1 MFNLY
6 QFTKNMLIGLYD
18 DKVYVGAKVRELA
31 LNYMI
36 KGYLTQDDLIYIDE
50 YIANAEK
57 PAEVTEESTEPAED
71 IVEPIEEPVEETVE
85 EETVQEPTESEVEE

>member
-1 MFNLY
+1 MFNLRDY
-6 QFTKNMLIGLYD
+6 TKNMLVGLYN

-36 KGYLTQDDLIYIDE
+36 KGYIIQEDLIYIDE

-57 PAEVTEESTEPAED
+57 TAEVA
-71 IVEPIEEPVEETVE
+71 EETAE
-85 EETVQEPTESEVEE
+85 EVIEPNEVI

>member
-6 QFTKNMLIGLYD
+6 QFTKNMLIGLYN
-18 DKVYVGAKVRELA
+18 DKVYVGSRVRELA

-36 KGYLTQDDLIYIDE
+36 KGYITQDTLIYIDE

-57 PAEVTEESTEPAED
+57 PAEVTEESAEEV
-71 IVEPIEEPVEETVE
+71 IEPVEI
-85 EETVQEPTESEVEE
+85 PTESEVAE

>member
-1 MFNLY
+1 MFNLRE
-6 QFTKNMLIGLYD
+6 FTKNTLIGLYN

-36 KGYLTQDDLIYIDE
+36 KGYLTQDDLMHIDE

-57 PAEVTEESTEPAED
+57 PAEVTEESAEEAIETTEEVTEEPAEE
-71 IVEPIEEPVEETVE
+71 VTPAQEEV
-85 EETVQEPTESEVEE
+85 

>member
-1 MFNLY
+1 MFNLREY
-6 QFTKNMLIGLYD
+6 IKNMLIGLYN

-36 KGYLTQDDLIYIDE
+36 KGYIMQEDLIYIDE

-57 PAEVTEESTEPAED
+57 NAEVA
-71 IVEPIEEPVEETVE
+71 E
-85 EETVQEPTESEVEE
+85 EEEAIEHNEVI